1 MNKKRPRERMDPG
14 DTLCRP
20 LLTKGECLFGAE
32 RCRFSHD
39 IAGYLKRKEKVRAWA
54 WVCSWLVGL
63 GAWGSW
69 VIKYLW
75 VIIIKYLWI
84 GTHGLLFRVDR

>member
-1 MNKKRPRERMDPG
+1 MGLARRRVADLTRLHTHTHSMNKKRPRERMDPG

-20 LLTKGECLFGAE
+20 LLTKGECLFGPE

-39 IAGYLKRKEKVRAWA
+39 IAGFLKRKEKVGPWA

-63 GAWGSW
+63 GAWG
-69 VIKYLW
+69 LG
-75 VIIIKYLWI
+75 IIK
-84 GTHGLLFRVDR
+84 